1 MTPPPT
7 TSCRPSPHPAGSDVR
22 VEPVRYD
29 HEGTALLGVL
39 AKDAA
44 VSGPRPAVLVVHD
57 WHGVNEHVEARVTRC
72 WPASGTSRSAR
83 TSTARASDRATTPP
97 GRSPARSTRTSRCCV
112 PGRSPASNGSV
123 QDPDVDHTRIV
134 VMGYCFG
141 GSTALELARTG
152 ADLAG
157 AVSFHGGLITH
168 DPSDAAEI
176 RAKLLVLTGA
186 ADPVVPDEQ
195 VVAWQDEMRAAPAV
209 DWQLVTYAGAMHAFA
224 VPGTDAPDHG
234 AQYQERADRRSWQ
247 ALEVFLAEV
256 FDEEPAR
263 SDADTPTE
271 ALGPPRL
278 APWPHLL

>member
-1 MTPPPT
+1 MTTIDDVLQTVPA
-7 TSCRPSPHPAGSDVR
+7 PAGSDIR

-29 HEGTALLGVL
+29 HDGTALLGVL

-57 WHGVNEHVEARVTRC
+57 WHGVNEHVEARVTML
-72 WPASGTSRSAR
+72 AR
-83 TSTARASDRATTPP
+83 LGYVAFGADIYGEGVRPGDDTAGQVAGSYYQDLPLLRARALAGFERL
-97 GRSPARSTRTSRCCV
+97 R
-112 PGRSPASNGSV
+112 

-152 ADLAG
+152 VDLVG

-168 DPSDAAEI
+168 DPSDASEI

-186 ADPVVPDEQ
+186 ADPVVPDEK
-195 VVAWQDEMRAAPAV
+195 VVAWQDEMRAAPSV

-224 VPGTDAPDHG
+224 VPGIDAPDHG

-256 FDEEPAR
+256 FDEE
-263 SDADTPTE
+263 
-271 ALGPPRL
+271 LGGL
-278 APWPHLL
+278 

>member
-1 MTPPPT
+1 MTTIDDVLQTVPA
-7 TSCRPSPHPAGSDVR
+7 PAGSDIR
-22 VEPVRYD
+22 VESVRYD
-29 HEGTALLGVL
+29 HDGTALLGVL

-57 WHGVNEHVEARVTRC
+57 WHGVNEHVEVRVTML
-72 WPASGTSRSAR
+72 AR
-83 TSTARASDRATTPP
+83 LGYVAFGADIYGEGIRPGDDTAGQVAGSYYQDLPLLRARALAGFERL
-97 GRSPARSTRTSRCCV
+97 R
-112 PGRSPASNGSV
+112 

-152 ADLAG
+152 VDLVG
-157 AVSFHGGLITH
+157 AVSVHGGLISH
-168 DPSDAAEI
+168 DPSDASEI

-186 ADPVVPDEQ
+186 SDPVVPDEK
-195 VVAWQDEMRAAPAV
+195 VVAWQDEMRAAPSV

-256 FDEEPAR
+256 FDEE
-263 SDADTPTE
+263 
-271 ALGPPRL
+271 L
-278 APWPHLL
+278 AGL

>member
-1 MTPPPT
+1 VT
-7 TSCRPSPHPAGSDVR
+7 TIDDVLQTVPAPAGSDIR
-22 VEPVRYD
+22 VEQVRYD
-29 HEGTALLGVL
+29 HEGTTLLGVL

-44 VSGPRPAVLVVHD
+44 TSGPRPAVLVVHD
-57 WHGVNEHVEARVTRC
+57 WHGVNEHVEARVTML
-72 WPASGTSRSAR
+72 AR
-83 TSTARASDRATTPP
+83 LGYVAFGADIYGEGVRPGDDTAGQVAGSYYQDLPLLRGRALAGFEQLR
-97 GRSPARSTRTSRCCV
+97 
-112 PGRSPASNGSV
+112 

-152 ADLAG
+152 ADLVG

-195 VVAWQDEMRAAPAV
+195 VVAWEDEMRAAPSV

-234 AQYQERADRRSWQ
+234 AQYQQRADRRSWQ

-256 FDEEPAR
+256 FDEE
-263 SDADTPTE
+263 
-271 ALGPPRL
+271 LGGL
-278 APWPHLL
+278 

>member
-1 MTPPPT
+1 MTTIDDVLQTVPA
-7 TSCRPSPHPAGSDVR
+7 PAGSDIR
-22 VEPVRYD
+22 VESVRYD
-29 HEGTALLGVL
+29 HDGTALLGVL

-57 WHGVNEHVEARVTRC
+57 WHGVNEHVEARVTML
-72 WPASGTSRSAR
+72 AR
-83 TSTARASDRATTPP
+83 LGYVAFGADIYGEGVRPGDDTAGQVAGSYYQDLPLLRARALAGFERL
-97 GRSPARSTRTSRCCV
+97 R
-112 PGRSPASNGSV
+112 

-152 ADLAG
+152 ADLVG

-168 DPSDAAEI
+168 DPSDASEI

-186 ADPVVPDEQ
+186 SDPVVPDEK
-195 VVAWQDEMRAAPAV
+195 VVAWQDEMRAAPSV

-256 FDEEPAR
+256 FDEE
-263 SDADTPTE
+263 
-271 ALGPPRL
+271 L
-278 APWPHLL
+278 AGL

>member
-1 MTPPPT
+1 MTTIDDVLQTVPA
-7 TSCRPSPHPAGSDVR
+7 PAGSDIR

-29 HEGTALLGVL
+29 HEGTTLLGVL

-44 VSGPRPAVLVVHD
+44 TSGPRPAVLVVHD
-57 WHGVNEHVEARVTRC
+57 WHGVNEHVEARVTML
-72 WPASGTSRSAR
+72 AR
-83 TSTARASDRATTPP
+83 LGYVAFGADIYGEGVRPGDDTAGQVAGSYYQDLPLLRGRALAGFEQLR
-97 GRSPARSTRTSRCCV
+97 
-112 PGRSPASNGSV
+112 

-152 ADLAG
+152 ADLVG

-195 VVAWQDEMRAAPAV
+195 VVAWEDEMRAAPSV

-234 AQYQERADRRSWQ
+234 AQYQQRADRRSWQ

-256 FDEEPAR
+256 FDEE
-263 SDADTPTE
+263 
-271 ALGPPRL
+271 LGGL
-278 APWPHLL
+278 

>member
-1 MTPPPT
+1 MPGT
-7 TSCRPSPHPAGSDVR
+7 TSTRNVHDVNTIDDVLQTVPAPAGSDIR
-22 VEPVRYD
+22 VEPVRYE

-44 VSGPRPAVLVVHD
+44 ISGPRPAVLVVHD
-57 WHGVNEHVEARVTRC
+57 WHGVNEHVEARVTML
-72 WPASGTSRSAR
+72 AR
-83 TSTARASDRATTPP
+83 LGHVAFGADIYGEGVRPGDNTAGQVAGSFYQDLPLLRARALAGFEQLR
-97 GRSPARSTRTSRCCV
+97 
-112 PGRSPASNGSV
+112 

-134 VMGYCFG
+134 VIGYCFG

-157 AVSFHGGLITH
+157 AVSFHGGLIAH

-195 VVAWQDEMRAAPAV
+195 VVAWEDEMRAAPSV

-224 VPGTDAPDHG
+224 VPGTDSPDHG
-234 AQYQERADRRSWQ
+234 AQYQERADRRSWR

-256 FDEEPAR
+256 FDEE
-263 SDADTPTE
+263 
-271 ALGPPRL
+271 L
-278 APWPHLL
+278 AGL

>member
-1 MTPPPT
+1 MTT
-7 TSCRPSPHPAGSDVR
+7 TDDVLQTVPAPAGSDVR

-57 WHGVNEHVEARVTRC
+57 WHGVNEHVEARVTML
-72 WPASGTSRSAR
+72 AR
-83 TSTARASDRATTPP
+83 LGYVAFGADIYGEGVRPGDDTAGQVAGSFYQDLPLLRARALAGFERL
-97 GRSPARSTRTSRCCV
+97 R
-112 PGRSPASNGSV
+112 

-256 FDEEPAR
+256 FDEEPG
-263 SDADTPTE
+263 
-271 ALGPPRL
+271 AL
-278 APWPHLL
+278 